1 MNLKILGPARML
13 GAAALFALAAAGCQ
27 QIPENMSVAEYCA
40 DADHANK
47 DVCKINVEI
56 DGQKRA
62 LAQTNMTLSE
72 ARMVANDALSRA
84 SAAQAAADKAQ
95 AAAEQAQKASV
106 MTCETKTVQRSKV
119 GACAPGYKA
128 QSCVQ
133 TRYTFRAGAPS
144 ILRAINEEGCRFQ
157 DQVLEMQVRCCAMGD
172 VPPLSEAAVAVAPQ
186 PTAPSRPQPAS

>member
-1 MNLKILGPARML
+1 MHLKIL
-13 GAAALFALAAAGCQ
+13 AAAAMFAALAAGCQ

-47 DVCKINVEI
+47 DVCKVNVEI

-84 SAAQAAADKAQ
+84 SAAQAAAEKAQ
-95 AAAEQAQKASV
+95 STADLAQKASV
-106 MTCETKTVQRSKV
+106 MNCETRTVQRAKV
-119 GACAPGYKA
+119 GACAPGYKV

-144 ILRAINEEGCRFQ
+144 ILRAIGDDGCRFQ
-157 DQVLEMQVRCCAMGD
+157 DRVLEMQVRCCAMGD
-172 VPPLSEAAVAVAPQ
+172 VAPSSTAAVAVVTQ
-186 PTAPSRPQPAS
+186 PTAKSQPSPAS

>member
-1 MNLKILGPARML
+1 M
-13 GAAALFALAAAGCQ
+13 GAAALFLAMTAGCQ
-27 QIPENMSVAEYCA
+27 QIPESMSVAEYCA
-40 DADHANK
+40 DANHATK

-84 SAAQAAADKAQ
+84 SAAQAAAEQAQ
-95 AAAEQAQKASV
+95 AMATAAQKASV
-106 MTCETKTVQRSKV
+106 MNCETKTVQRSKT
-119 GACAPGYKA
+119 GACAPGYKV

-144 ILRAINEEGCRFQ
+144 ILRAIGDDGCRFQ
-157 DQVLEMQVRCCAMGD
+157 DKVLEMQVRCCAMGD
-172 VPPLSEAAVAVAPQ
+172 VPPSSEPVAAVAEQ
-186 PTAPSRPQPAS
+186 PAAKIRPQPAS

>member
-1 MNLKILGPARML
+1 MSLKVL

-62 LAQTNMTLSE
+62 LAQTNMSLSE
-72 ARMVANDALSRA
+72 ARMVANDALTRA
-84 SAAQAAADKAQ
+84 SAAQASADKAQ
-95 AAAEQAQKASV
+95 AAAELAQKASV
-106 MTCETKTVQRSKV
+106 MSCETKTVQRSKT
-119 GACAPGYKA
+119 GACAPGYKV

-144 ILRAINEEGCRFQ
+144 ILRAINEEGCRFH

-172 VPPLSEAAVAVAPQ
+172 VPRVEEAAVAVVEKPAAKSQ
-186 PTAPSRPQPAS
+186 PSPAS